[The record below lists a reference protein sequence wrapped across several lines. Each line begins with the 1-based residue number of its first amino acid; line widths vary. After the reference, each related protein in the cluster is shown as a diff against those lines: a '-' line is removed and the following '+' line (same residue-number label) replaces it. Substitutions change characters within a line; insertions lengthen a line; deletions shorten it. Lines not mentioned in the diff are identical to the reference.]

1 MTAEQLGGGVAN
13 AGLVTREGDVVRRP
27 LPPNAATLHRLLDH
41 LAATGFQ
48 APQPLAVE
56 GDREVVRFIPGDV
69 AVPPFPAWSMTDDV
83 LRDVGAFLRRYHEA
97 VAGFDPPATAT
108 WSAEL
113 ADPNGGPIVCHNDVC
128 PENIVFQDGRA
139 VALLDFDF
147 AAPGRAVWDVAQT
160 ARYWCPLTDPALADE
175 IRRPPFDPFHRL
187 ATFVDAYGLGNEERR
202 TFVDVLIET
211 EEVSVKFVLGQIA
224 RGHRHFAEMWRNGGE
239 ARFERKMRWL
249 DANRTR
255 LGEAVHS

>member
-41 LAATGFQ
+41 LAATDFQ

-83 LRDVGAFLRRYHEA
+83 LRDIGAFLRRYHEA

-113 ADPNGGPIVCHNDVC
+113 ADLNGGPIVCHNDVC
-128 PENIVFQDGRA
+128 PENIVFQDGRV
-139 VALLDFDF
+139 VAL
-147 AAPGRAVWDVAQT
+147 
-160 ARYWCPLTDPALADE
+160 ARLRL
-175 IRRPPFDPFHRL
+175 RRPRSRRVGCRPDRSLLVPAHRPR
-187 ATFVDAYGLGNEERR
+187 AWPTRSGDHRSIHSIASRR
-202 TFVDVLIET
+202 SWTRT
-211 EEVSVKFVLGQIA
+211 VLGMRNDA
-224 RGHRHFAEMWRNGGE
+224 RSSTCSSRPR
-239 ARFERKMRWL
+239 RCP
-249 DANRTR
+249 
-255 LGEAVHS
+255 